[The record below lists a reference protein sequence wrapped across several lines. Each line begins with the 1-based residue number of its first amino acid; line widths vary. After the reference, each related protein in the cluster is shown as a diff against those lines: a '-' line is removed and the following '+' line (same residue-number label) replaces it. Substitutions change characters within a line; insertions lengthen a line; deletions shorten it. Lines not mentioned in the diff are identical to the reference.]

1 MPHRSYTAVFKL
13 QVISYAEEHGHRAAG
28 RKFDV
33 DESNVRKWRRNKEDI
48 KKMPSI
54 KKARRGKKAQHP
66 ELEKT
71 LLEWVEEKRLG
82 GIAINTVHLRLQAK
96 LIAKKMKLNQSEF
109 KASRGWASNFMSR
122 HNLSVRRR
130 THISQ
135 KLPADIEEK
144 LMNFQQF
151 IIKMRREKDYP
162 LSLIGNAD
170 QTPLTFDMPADST
183 IDFSGTSSIS
193 IKTTGHEKNRF
204 TVMLACM
211 ADGTKLKPY
220 IIFKRKTAPKNVEF
234 PTGIIVRFQQKGWM
248 DDALFRDWIDIVWA
262 SRPGGKIKKDNS
274 LLVLDAFRC
283 HRSEDQLKHLKKQHK
298 TDVAIIPGGMTS
310 ILQPLDVSVNKPF
323 KNKLR
328 DLWTE
333 WMSTGEKSFT
343 KGGRVR
349 APDLALICKWIVHVW
364 QELDPQI
371 IVHSFVKC
379 CISSALDGS
388 QDDVVWKD
396 DITDSESSVD
406 YESESDRDLNYNDA
420 DILTNEQMD
429 QIFNAESDTEFAGF
443 E

>member
-1 MPHRSYTAVFKL
+1 
-13 QVISYAEEHGHRAAG
+13 
-28 RKFDV
+28 
-33 DESNVRKWRRNKEDI
+33 
-48 KKMPSI
+48 
-54 KKARRGKKAQHP
+54 
-66 ELEKT
+66 
-71 LLEWVEEKRLG
+71 
-82 GIAINTVHLRLQAK
+82 
-96 LIAKKMKLNQSEF
+96 MKLNQSEF

-122 HNLSVRRR
+122 YNLSVRRR

-170 QTPLTFDMPADST
+170 QTPLTFDMPAVST

-193 IKTTGHEKNRF
+193 IKTTGHEKNHF
-204 TVMLACM
+204 TVVLACM

-323 KNKLR
+323 KNKLH

-343 KGGRVR
+343 KGGGVR

-406 YESESDRDLNYNDA
+406 YEFESDRDLNYNDA

-429 QIFNAESDTEFAGF
+429 QIFNAESDTEFAKF